1 MVIKIVKESKK
12 NIRSKF
18 ILGFVGITV
27 IFSMIISGCT
37 QQSNEETPNLIQTGS
52 STVLPLAVAWAEEF
66 DKAEISVSGGG
77 SSHGLN
83 ALLLGEADLGDS
95 SRILKGSDY
104 EKVGGN
110 PDDVN
115 SDGTAKA
122 PVNDILPT
130 KWIVA
135 YDVLAV
141 VIHNT
146 NTWATQLNYTQLSK
160 IFTDDTPAIYW
171 DEVPGLTTAPR
182 EKIEIY
188 APDEA
193 SGTYDYFF
201 ESIIPN
207 WGKDNQQIHTRL
219 DLGDGVYHPSADDNV
234 ILKAIKDNPYAIGY
248 FGFAYIMENPGQVKV
263 AKIAKTTNYVEASL
277 DNVADYPMARPL
289 HIYTNGIPDTT
300 TAKGNAINE
309 YLKYVLSDEGQDVV
323 GTVGYVK
330 LELVDPTMIT
340 TQLAKL

>member
-1 MVIKIVKESKK
+1 MIKIVQKRKI
-12 NIRSKF
+12 NIRGKF
-18 ILGFVGITV
+18 ILGFVGIV
-27 IFSMIISGCT
+27 IIFATIFSGCT
-37 QQSNEETPNLIQTGS
+37 QQSNEELPSLIQTGS

-66 DKAEISVSGGG
+66 DKADISVSGGG

-83 ALLLGEADLGDS
+83 ALLLGEADLGDA

-110 PDDVN
+110 PEDVN
-115 SDGTAKA
+115 TDGTAKA
-122 PVNDILPT
+122 PVNNILPM
-130 KWIVA
+130 KWVVA

-146 NTWATQLNYTQLSK
+146 NTWAAQLNYTQLSK

-171 DEVPGLTTAPR
+171 DEVPGLTTAPH

-234 ILKAIKDNPYAIGY
+234 ILNAVKANPYAIGY
-248 FGFAYIMENPGQVKV
+248 FGFAYIMENPGQVQVVKV
-263 AKIAKTTNYVEASL
+263 AKTSTYVEASL
-277 DNVADYPMARPL
+277 NNVANYPMARPL
-289 HIYTNGIPDTT
+289 HIYTDGIPDTT
-300 TAKGNAINE
+300 TNKGNAINL

-323 GTVGYVK
+323 GEVGYVK
-330 LELVDPTMIT
+330 LELIDPTLIT
-340 TQLAKL
+340 SQLAKL

>member
-1 MVIKIVKESKK
+1 MVIKIIEESKK
-12 NIRSKF
+12 NIKSKL

-83 ALLLGEADLGDS
+83 ALLLGETDLGDA

-146 NTWATQLNYTQLSK
+146 NTWTTQLNYTQLSK

-171 DEVPGLTTAPR
+171 DEVPGLTTAPH

-207 WGKDNQQIHTRL
+207 WGKENQQIHTRL

-234 ILKAIKDNPYAIGY
+234 ILNAIKDNPYAIGY

-263 AKIAKTTNYVEASL
+263 TKIAKTTNYVVASL

-330 LELVDPTMIT
+330 LELVDPTLIT